1 MSRTQSSPV
10 VPFFSNPL
18 LHRFLQSAENRR
30 LFTNVILTR
39 NEADRLELERRFA
52 EHYFEMRFLGFVRK
66 HIHYEALHL
75 LTKSRAKA
83 KQEQLI
89 LNTPLSTEA
98 GGGGH
103 ERIELLEDPNTSVE
117 GVVIED
123 SEELLNLT
131 GNPALHEAIQGL
143 TQKQQTVLYLL
154 YVKQRTEA
162 EASLE
167 LGVSQQAINK
177 LKLTSLSL
185 LRKKLAKEPAERSV
199 GR

>member
-1 MSRTQSSPV
+1 MSRTQSPV

-18 LHRFLQSAENRR
+18 LHRFLQSADNRR
-30 LFTNVILTR
+30 LFTNVVLTR

-75 LTKSRAKA
+75 LNKSRAKA
-83 KQEQLI
+83 QQEPLL
-89 LNTPLSTEA
+89 LNMPLSAEES
-98 GGGGH
+98 GGH
-103 ERIELLEDPNTSVE
+103 ERIELLEDPHTSVE
-117 GVVIED
+117 TQVMEE

-143 TQKQQTVLYLL
+143 THKQQTVLYLL

-162 EASLE
+162 EISVE

-177 LKLTSLSL
+177 LKQSSLSL
-185 LRKKLAKEPAERSV
+185 LRKKMGQGPAERSV